1 MTKRSSEAQLVNK
14 GIVVLFSEHH
24 LFHEMRDV
32 RHLIA
37 RRAYQLFADRGFA
50 DGHDLDDWLRAE
62 RELLHSAPLELRETD
77 SEFILR
83 AELPGFREN
92 EVTVAA
98 DPLSVI
104 IMAEHEAEHEVDSE
118 QRKAKMLYSE
128 WRSNRVFRSLS
139 LPVPVNPRKASMRL
153 SNGLL
158 EIKLTKSVIEKSGRL
173 AA

>member
-1 MTKRSSEAQLVNK
+1 MTKRSSKAQLTNK
-14 GIVVLFSEHH
+14 EIIALFSEHH

-32 RHLIA
+32 HHLIA
-37 RRAYQLFADRGFA
+37 RWAYQLFADRGFVN
-50 DGHDLDDWLRAE
+50 GHDLDDWLRAE
-62 RELLHSAPLELRETD
+62 RELLHPAPVELRETD

-98 DPLSVI
+98 EPLSVI
-104 IMAEHEAEHEVDSE
+104 ITAEHEVDAE

-139 LPVPVNPRKASMRL
+139 LPAPVNPRKASKRL
-153 SNGLL
+153 SNGML
-158 EIKLTKSVIEKSGRL
+158 EIKLPKPATGKDERL

>member
-1 MTKRSSEAQLVNK
+1 MTKKSSEAQPANQ

-37 RRAYQLFADRGFA
+37 RRAYQLFADREYT

-104 IMAEHEAEHEVDSE
+104 ITAEHEVDAQ

-139 LPVPVNPRKASMRL
+139 LPAPVNPRKASKRL
-153 SNGLL
+153 SNGML
-158 EIKLTKSVIEKSGRL
+158 EIKLPKPATGKDERL

>member
-1 MTKRSSEAQLVNK
+1 MKRGSEPQLANK
-14 GIVVLFSEHH
+14 GIVALFSEHH
-24 LFHEMRDV
+24 LFDEMRDV

-37 RRAYQLFADRGFA
+37 RRAYQLFADRGST

-62 RELLHSAPLELRETD
+62 RELLHSAPVELRETD

-98 DPLSVI
+98 EPLSVI
-104 IMAEHEAEHEVDSE
+104 ITAEHEVDAK
-118 QRKAKMLYSE
+118 QQTAKMLYSE
-128 WRSNRVFRSLS
+128 WRSNRVFRSLN
-139 LPVPVNPRKASMRL
+139 LPAPVNPRKASKRL
-153 SNGLL
+153 SNGVL
-158 EIKLTKSVIEKSGRL
+158 EIKLPKPATGKDERL